1 MIYADSIKVKLSVF
15 FAEKKKALKIS
26 SFLLTFAIF
35 SLCAKTSWCQ
45 SWAVSSNKF
54 SVKSAFSGIWQG
66 ADRILM
72 FANLNSVEPA
82 LADSCIMLKTLYGWY
97 YDRSAEIDFS
107 SENFNGSIRDLNNV
121 TGSNAEKIKV
131 SFAEIQNSASD
142 SEGAWELELK
152 YADNSV
158 SIVPAAR
165 IGSSIFLNFLVK
177 QQEDA
182 EPSIYGAWL
191 GVGQAEGI
199 CISPVKNAGELT
211 SLYITDDSVYYIR
224 YWQTDMVYSSQ
235 QATFSDGEKTF
246 YIAKHIKSAG
256 KIFTCVS
263 GRGTQIRNVRRSPL
277 QPDDFLMNKSGTVLT
292 FEKPYLTLLDPENF
306 PREETAVM
314 QEYLDIAKKANS
326 RRKTPPAPLFPVKE
340 LDWHWNEINELE
352 KYNTQIQSVRERQ
365 RNFAR
370 QSQNSKINGSIESR

>member
-1 MIYADSIKVKLSVF
+1 MKLSVF
-15 FAEKKKALKIS
+15 FAEKKKALKLP
-26 SFLLTFAIF
+26 SFLLSSVIF
-35 SLCAKTSWCQ
+35 SLCAKTVWCQ
-45 SWAVSSNKF
+45 NLAVSSNKLAL
-54 SVKSAFSGIWQG
+54 KPAFSGIWQG
-66 ADRILM
+66 SDRILM
-72 FANLNSVEPA
+72 FANLDSMKTGF
-82 LADSCIMLKTLYGWY
+82 ADTCIMLKTLYGWY

-107 SENFNGSIRDLNNV
+107 SENFNGCERDLNSV

-131 SFAEIQNSASD
+131 SFAEIQNSASG

-177 QQEDA
+177 QHADA
-182 EPSIYGAWL
+182 EPSIYGPWL

-211 SLYITDDSVYYIR
+211 SLYITEDSVYYIR
-224 YWQTDMVYSSQ
+224 YWQTDMEYSSH
-235 QATFSDGEKTF
+235 QATFYDGEKAF

-256 KIFTCVS
+256 KIYTCVS

-277 QPDDFLMNKSGTVLT
+277 QADDFLMNDSGTVLT
-292 FEKPYLTLLDPENF
+292 FEKPYLTLLNSEKFLDKESV
-306 PREETAVM
+306 VM
-314 QEYLDIAKKANS
+314 QEYLDIAEKANS
-326 RRKTPPAPLFPVKE
+326 KRKSPPPPLFPVKE

-352 KYNTQIQSVRERQ
+352 KYNGQVQSVRERQ

-370 QSQNSKINGSIESR
+370 QSQNSKINGSLENNE

>member
-1 MIYADSIKVKLSVF
+1 M
-15 FAEKKKALKIS
+15 
-26 SFLLTFAIF
+26 
-35 SLCAKTSWCQ
+35 
-45 SWAVSSNKF
+45 
-54 SVKSAFSGIWQG
+54 
-66 ADRILM
+66 
-72 FANLNSVEPA
+72 
-82 LADSCIMLKTLYGWY
+82 ADSCIMLKTLYGWY

-131 SFAEIQNSASD
+131 SFAEIQKSASD

-224 YWQTDMVYSSQ
+224 YWQTDMEYSSQ

-246 YIAKHIKSAG
+246 YI
-256 KIFTCVS
+256 
-263 GRGTQIRNVRRSPL
+263 
-277 QPDDFLMNKSGTVLT
+277 
-292 FEKPYLTLLDPENF
+292 
-306 PREETAVM
+306 
-314 QEYLDIAKKANS
+314 
-326 RRKTPPAPLFPVKE
+326 LFKC
-340 LDWHWNEINELE
+340 
-352 KYNTQIQSVRERQ
+352 
-365 RNFAR
+365 
-370 QSQNSKINGSIESR
+370 